1 MPAKGYTYTKYI
13 KRGSRAERIDK
24 KLRAMIEDCVF
35 INYAIDRRDLTGR
48 ICGDPMP
55 GHYESRERLEQWKGE
70 TETNTKENSEDI

>member
-1 MPAKGYTYTKYI
+1 MPAKGYRYTKYI

-35 INYAIDRRDLTGR
+35 INYAIDQRDLTGR

-55 GHYESRERLEQWKGE
+55 GHREYRERLEQWKGE
-70 TETNTKENSEDI
+70 TNTKEDSEGS